1 MWFWLVRSIAGS
13 ILGGASDAWFRK
25 TAFGRWFYK
34 KVEQVYSWAA
44 DRYGFQVLKAED
56 KWRKKYPHVA
66 QKMDSLEVRMKYLE
80 SKLSKKKWWVD

>member
-1 MWFWLVRSIAGS
+1 MWFWLISSIAGS
-13 ILGGASDAWFRK
+13 ILGSATSTWFEK
-25 TAFGRWFYK
+25 TALGRWFYN
-34 KVEQVYSWAA
+34 KVHNLYNWAA
-44 DRYGFQVLKAED
+44 ERYGFQILKAED